1 MMKQS
6 EGNRFQEFFMDDKY
20 IILKNYLYN
29 YLLRK
34 HAVEKTFR
42 NEKHDI
48 TLEVGSGISPVVTAD
63 NHIVYSDLSL
73 LALRQ
78 LKQSLGKGMYV
89 VADGMQLPFRSGSFS
104 HAISSEV
111 LEHLEDDRKAL
122 NEIARVI
129 KPSGS
134 FIVTFPH
141 RRFYF
146 ANDDRFVKHF
156 RRYELSEMKDRIK
169 ESGLNPVFVRKVLGP
184 LEKITMCMAIFFFSM
199 VQRFH
204 KSNEKHAQS
213 SRNLFLFSY
222 FFKLIN
228 RLYAGLVW
236 IDAIIMP
243 KALSTVLLI
252 KAVKK
257 SKREA
262 RRLPLSARD

>member
-1 MMKQS
+1 MKQS

-104 HAISSEV
+104 HVISSEV

-129 KPSGS
+129 KPFGS

-146 ANDDRFVKHF
+146 AKDDRFVNHF
-156 RRYELSEMKDRIK
+156 RRYELAEMEERLKNVKLYPI
-169 ESGLNPVFVRKVLGP
+169 FVQKVLGP
-184 LEKITMCMAIFFFSM
+184 LEKMTMCMSISVFSII
-199 VQRFH
+199 QRFH
-204 KSNEKHAQS
+204 KGSINNSGTSGQMVIIS
-213 SRNLFLFSY
+213 FI
-222 FFKLIN
+222 FKWIN

-236 IDAIIMP
+236 LDAIIMP
-243 KALSTVLLI
+243 RALSTVLLI
-252 KAVKK
+252 KAIKK
-257 SKREA
+257 
-262 RRLPLSARD
+262 